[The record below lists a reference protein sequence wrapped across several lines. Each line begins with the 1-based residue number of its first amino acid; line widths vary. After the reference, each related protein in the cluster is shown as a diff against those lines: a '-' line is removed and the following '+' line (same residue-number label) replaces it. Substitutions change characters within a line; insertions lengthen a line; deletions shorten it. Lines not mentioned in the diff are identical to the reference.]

1 MKEVKISFERCCITL
16 LRHIIY
22 IRLCNKSGCVYDK
35 RFSCLLALQKST
47 FVMKFCHLT
56 TSLIVKS
63 TGPNWIWKH
72 HSRAENKVIFHYVD
86 IYSAYDIHVYV
97 DACTLRQKYHYSLVI
112 NFTSSIFIHHI
123 LMIFTRLF
131 FYYLLF
137 CKIKIIQC
145 IIKILKY
152 R

>member
-1 MKEVKISFERCCITL
+1 MKEVKISFERCCTTL

-63 TGPNWIWKH
+63 IAPNWIWKH

-86 IYSAYDIHVYV
+86 AYSAYGIFI
-97 DACTLRQKYHYSLVI
+97 TMKKYHYSLVI
-112 NFTSSIFIHHI
+112 INFTLSTSIFIHHI
-123 LMIFTRLF
+123 LMIFTHLF
-131 FYYLLF
+131 FYYYF
-137 CKIKIIQC
+137 IK
-145 IIKILKY
+145 LK
-152 R
+152 